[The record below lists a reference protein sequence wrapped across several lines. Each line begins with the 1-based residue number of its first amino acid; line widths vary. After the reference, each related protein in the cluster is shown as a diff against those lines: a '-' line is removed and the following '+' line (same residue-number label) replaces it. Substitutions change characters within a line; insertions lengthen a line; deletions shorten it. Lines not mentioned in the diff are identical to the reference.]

1 MNLNVLYAVGA
12 LALALG
18 LSGCGRWLNDDKGL
32 IVDRSDDYLDVEVR
46 DGLAVPPDLTAERV
60 DDPFAIPNITNPKGA
75 TFPDQAPRP
84 VPILAKN
91 QAESVKIQKLGDRR
105 WLVLTEAPSV
115 VWPKLKQFLAENAI
129 DTVTEEALQGR
140 ITTDWFDVE
149 EDEYRDVIRLAVAQ
163 GKVDGSA
170 SGGLERVNFSVEQGM
185 REDTT
190 EIHIRHQ
197 NDQLDAAIDIAN
209 AQLLSTESSILA
221 VEEGLLRELGGYLA
235 SEVSSQSVSRVG
247 QSLVGATKAAI
258 DTDSTGQ
265 PVLLLNLDFDRA
277 WASVSQALDNAE
289 VSVTDLD
296 RSEGVFYIEM
306 PQAVLTGEP
315 VKRGLFGRRRSG
327 DLLPLQIIVV
337 PAEDSG
343 YQVSAVD
350 AEAVALESD
359 QARNVLSLIREFAI

>member
-1 MNLNVLYAVGA
+1 MIHLRYRISPTRKERRSLIRPQ
-12 LALALG
+12 
-18 LSGCGRWLNDDKGL
+18 GRY
-32 IVDRSDDYLDVEVR
+32 R
-46 DGLAVPPDLTAERV
+46 
-60 DDPFAIPNITNPKGA
+60 
-75 TFPDQAPRP
+75 
-84 VPILAKN
+84 
-91 QAESVKIQKLGDRR
+91 
-105 WLVLTEAPSV
+105 PSV

-129 DTVTEEALQGR
+129 TTVTEEALQGR

-170 SGGLERVNFSVEQGM
+170 SGGRERVNFSVEQGM

-197 NDQLDAAIDIAN
+197 NDLVDAAVDIAD

-315 VKRGLFGRRRSG
+315 AKRGLFGRRRSG

-350 AEAVALESD
+350 AQAVALESD